1 MKAKTTITIMG
12 VFLGLMAITSPAMAG
27 PSFIDRMAGLVAAC
41 RIDSTG
47 AHTEAF
53 LVGRDS
59 DQTSTKYMAAVKS
72 SFQVAQACVD
82 ENKPKGREYFK
93 NEMQGHPDLKPVIT
107 SFYASWLGYMDW
119 LSTPRD
125 SLEESAEKTA
135 YEAALN
141 RFIAEMDAQ

>member
-1 MKAKTTITIMG
+1 MSLKTAITAIG
-12 VFLGLMAITSPAMAG
+12 FFLGLMAITSPASAE
-27 PSFIDRMAGLVAAC
+27 PSFIDHMEGLVAAC

-59 DQTSTKYMAAVKS
+59 GQASAKYKAAVKS
-72 SFQVAQACVD
+72 SFQAAQACVD

-93 NEMQGHPDLKPVIT
+93 TEVQGRPELKPIVAPY
-107 SFYASWLGYMDW
+107 YASWLGYMDW

-125 SLEESAEKTA
+125 SLEDSIEKTT
-135 YEAALN
+135 YEASLN
-141 RFIAEMDAQ
+141 RLIAEMDAL